1 MAAVGS
7 TKEQIVGAAIET
19 LRTEGFAGTSARAI
33 ARKGEFNQA
42 LIFYHFGT
50 VNTLLL
56 EALRETSERRMA
68 AYSSALEGVE
78 TPEQLVRVAADIYRE
93 DLEAGHLAVLS
104 EMIAG
109 SSSAPELGR
118 EIAVLLDPWM
128 AFAEEAIERAGSGL
142 SLADLPPARDLAF
155 AIVALYLGMELLT
168 HLGGETQQ
176 ADSMFASLQSAVAML
191 QPLLTMFG
199 KEGPP

>member
-1 MAAVGS
+1 MAVSGS

-19 LRTEGFAGTSARAI
+19 LRSEGFAGTSARAI
-33 ARKGEFNQA
+33 ARRGDFNQA

-50 VNTLLL
+50 VNSLLL

-68 AYSSALEGVE
+68 TYSAALEGID
-78 TPEQLVRVAADIYRE
+78 TPEQLLRVAADVYRE
-93 DLEAGHLAVLS
+93 DVRAGHLAVLS

-118 EIAVLLDPWM
+118 EIAELLRPWL

-142 SLADLPPARDLAF
+142 ALADLPPARDLAF
-155 AIVALYLGMELLT
+155 AIVALYLGTELLT
-168 HLGGETQQ
+168 HLEGDTQQ
-176 ADSMFASLQSAVAML
+176 VESMFASLQEAVATL
-191 QPLLTMFG
+191 QPFFG
-199 KEGPP
+199 KPGRE

>member
-1 MAAVGS
+1 LAVSGS

-33 ARKGEFNQA
+33 ARTGEFNQA

-50 VNTLLL
+50 VNSLLL
-56 EALRETSERRMA
+56 EALRETSERRMETYTA
-68 AYSSALEGVE
+68 ALEGID
-78 TPEQLVRVAADIYRE
+78 TPEQLLRVAADVYRE
-93 DLEAGHLAVLS
+93 DVRAGHLTVLS

-118 EIAVLLDPWM
+118 EIAELLRPWM

-142 SLADLPPARDLAF
+142 ALADLPPARDLAF
-155 AIVALYLGMELLT
+155 AIVALYLGTELLT
-168 HLGGETQQ
+168 HLEGDTQQ
-176 ADSMFASLQSAVAML
+176 AESMFASLQDAVTTL
-191 QPLLTMFG
+191 QPFLGMFG
-199 KEGPP
+199 KGS